1 MESSIASLIENAEQG
16 DGKAASAL
24 FALLYTELHRL
35 ARSQLARSANPRAI
49 GTTTLL
55 HEAYLAMAGREGTE
69 FPDRARFMAY
79 AARAMRGLI
88 LNHARARHAEK
99 RGGEVEMTPL
109 DEALAAAAEAEP
121 DLEKI
126 GAALE
131 GLSSVEPRLA
141 QVVDLKFFCG
151 FTFAEIGEMW
161 GQSERTV
168 QRQWEKARIYLHG
181 AIGGT
186 LPA

>member
-1 MESSIASLIENAEQG
+1 MDHSVAALIENAEQG
-16 DGKAASAL
+16 DGTASSAL

-35 ARSQLARSANPRAI
+35 ARAQLARSANPRAI

-55 HEAYLAMAGREGTE
+55 HEAYLELAGREAV

-88 LNHARARHAEK
+88 LNHARARRTGK

-109 DEALAAAAEAEP
+109 DEVVAAAVDEP
-121 DLEKI
+121 DLERI
-126 GAALE
+126 GTALDD
-131 GLSSVEPRLA
+131 LSAVEPRLA
-141 QVVDLKFFCG
+141 QVVDLRFFCG
-151 FTFAEIGEMW
+151 FTFAEIAEMW

-168 QRQWEKARIYLHG
+168 QRQWEKARIYLHA

>member
-1 MESSIASLIENAEQG
+1 MDSSVALLIENADRG
-16 DGKAASAL
+16 DGTAASAL

-35 ARSQLARSANPRAI
+35 ARSQLARNSGAPTL

-88 LNHARARHAEK
+88 LNHARNRRTDK
-99 RGGEVEMTPL
+99 RGGEFKITPL

-121 DLEKI
+121 DL
-126 GAALE
+126 
-131 GLSSVEPRLA
+131 VR
-141 QVVDLKFFCG
+141 
-151 FTFAEIGEMW
+151 IGE
-161 GQSERTV
+161 
-168 QRQWEKARIYLHG
+168 
-181 AIGGT
+181 
-186 LPA
+186 

>member
-1 MESSIASLIENAEQG
+1 MDRSVAALIENAEQG
-16 DGKAASAL
+16 DGTASSAL

-35 ARSQLARSANPRAI
+35 ARAQLARSANPRAI

-55 HEAYLAMAGREGTE
+55 HEAYLELAGREAV

-88 LNHARARHAEK
+88 LNHARARRTGK
-99 RGGEVEMTPL
+99 RGGDVEMTPL
-109 DEALAAAAEAEP
+109 DEAVAAAVDGSDP
-121 DLEKI
+121 DLERI
-126 GAALE
+126 GAALDE
-131 GLSSVEPRLA
+131 LSAIEPRLA
-141 QVVDLKFFCG
+141 QVVDLRFFCG
-151 FTFAEIGEMW
+151 FTFVEIAEMW

-168 QRQWEKARIYLHG
+168 QRQWEKARIYLHA

>member
-1 MESSIASLIENAEQG
+1 MDSSVASLIENADRG
-16 DGKAASAL
+16 DGTAASAL

-35 ARSQLARSANPRAI
+35 ARAQLARNSGAPTL

-88 LNHARARHAEK
+88 LNHARDRHAEK
-99 RGGEVEMTPL
+99 RGGEIDMTPL
-109 DEALAAAAEAEP
+109 DEALAAAVEAEP
-121 DLEKI
+121 DLVRVGE
-126 GAALE
+126 ALE
-131 GLSSVEPRLA
+131 RLSAVEPKLA

-151 FTFAEIGEMW
+151 FTFSEIGEMW

-168 QRQWEKARIYLHG
+168 QRQWEKARIYLHS

>member
-1 MESSIASLIENAEQG
+1 MIDVKPLGGGRFAVRVTEGGSETLHEVTV
-16 DGKAASAL
+16 SAD
-24 FALLYTELHRL
+24 ELHRL
-35 ARSQLARSANPRAI
+35 ARSQLARNSGAPTL

-88 LNHARARHAEK
+88 LNHARNRRTDK
-99 RGGEVEMTPL
+99 RGGEFKITPL

-121 DLEKI
+121 DLVRI
-126 GAALE
+126 GEALE
-131 GLSSVEPRLA
+131 RLSTVEPKLA

-151 FTFAEIGEMW
+151 FTFVEIGEMW

-168 QRQWEKARIYLHG
+168 QRQWEKARLLLYG
-181 AIGGT
+181 A
-186 LPA
+186 LKA

>member
-1 MESSIASLIENAEQG
+1 MESSVASLIDNADKG
-16 DGKAASAL
+16 DGPAATAL

-35 ARSQLARSANPRAI
+35 ARAQLARSAGAPSL

-55 HEAYLAMAGREGTE
+55 HEAYLAMAGREAAA

-88 LNHARARHAEK
+88 LNHARNRHAEK
-99 RGGEVEMTPL
+99 RGGEIEMTPL
-109 DEALAAAAEAEP
+109 DEALAAATAGAP
-121 DLEKI
+121 DLERV
-126 GAALE
+126 GEALDR
-131 GLSSVEPRLA
+131 LSTVEPRLA
-141 QVVDLKFFCG
+141 QVVDLRFFCG

-168 QRQWEKARIYLHG
+168 QRHWEKARIYLHG

-186 LPA
+186 IEA